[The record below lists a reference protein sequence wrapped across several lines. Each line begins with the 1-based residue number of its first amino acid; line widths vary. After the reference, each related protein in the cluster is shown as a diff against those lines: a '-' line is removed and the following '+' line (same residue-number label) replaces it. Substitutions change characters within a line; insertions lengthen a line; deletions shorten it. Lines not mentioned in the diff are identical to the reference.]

1 MFLDLED
8 VSGIPTISILS
19 SNGPIIHDV
28 TDIDENSSA
37 GLIEHPVET
46 DGEQAESVVEPI
58 IDGSPLI
65 SEVFG
70 TDISDLPIAVD
81 DPTSHGV
88 DNVPDDEEALEE
100 E

>member
-1 MFLDLED
+1 MEDSD

-28 TDIDENSSA
+28 TDIDENSSS

-46 DGEQAESVVEPI
+46 DGEQTESVVEPT

-81 DPTSHGV
+81 HTSNDV
-88 DNVPDDEEALEE
+88 DGVPDEEDNLEE
-100 E
+100 EE